1 MGSKITLYVARHGKT
16 MMNSLDRVQGW
27 CDSPLTK
34 EGTDAARY
42 LGYGLSDIN
51 FRTAYCSDLRRT
63 AQTAGIILETKG
75 QDDIPVIEL
84 PGLREAC
91 FGSFEADFN
100 HHMWNS
106 AALYLHFTSAENMI
120 KAIMEK
126 KISYGDVL
134 DAVKVLDKTGMA
146 ENFAQVE
153 ARTQESLRE
162 IAVNETQYGDGN
174 ILVISHG
181 MSILAMLLG
190 LGGDKLFKEPLKN
203 AAVCKV
209 TCQDGKFNV
218 ESMADM
224 GYVEKGK
231 KIANN
236 IKSNEEN
243 IFVMR

>member
-1 MGSKITLYVARHGKT
+1 MSSKITLYIARHGKT
-16 MMNSLDRVQGW
+16 MMNTLDRVQGW

-34 EGTDAARY
+34 EGIDVARY
-42 LGYGLSDIN
+42 LGYGMSDIN

-63 AQTAGIILETKG
+63 VQTTKIVLGAKG
-75 QDDIPVIEL
+75 QEDIPVIEL
-84 PGLREAC
+84 AGLREAC

-106 AALYLHFTSAENMI
+106 AALYLHHTSSESMI

-126 KISYGDVL
+126 EISYREVL
-134 DAVKVLDKTGMA
+134 DAVKKLDKMGMA
-146 ENFAQVE
+146 ENFSQVE
-153 ARTQESLRE
+153 ARTQESLLE
-162 IAVNETQYGDGN
+162 IAKNESRYGDGN

-190 LGGDKLFKEPLKN
+190 LGGDKLFKKPLEN

-209 TCQDGKFNV
+209 IYQDDKFTV

-224 GYVEKGK
+224 SYVEKGK
-231 KIANN
+231 KEAAAI
-236 IKSNEEN
+236 
-243 IFVMR
+243 

>member
-1 MGSKITLYVARHGKT
+1 MSSKITLYIARHGKT
-16 MMNSLDRVQGW
+16 MMNTLDRVQGW

-34 EGTDAARY
+34 EGIDVARY
-42 LGYGLSDIN
+42 LGYGMSDIN

-63 AQTAGIILETKG
+63 VQTTKIVLGAKG
-75 QDDIPVIEL
+75 QEDIPVIEL
-84 PGLREAC
+84 AGLREAC

-106 AALYLHFTSAENMI
+106 AALYLHHTSSESMI

-126 KISYGDVL
+126 EISYREVL
-134 DAVKVLDKTGMA
+134 DAVKKLDKMGMA
-146 ENFAQVE
+146 ENFSQVE
-153 ARTQESLRE
+153 ARTQESLLE
-162 IAVNETQYGDGN
+162 IAKNESRYGDGN

-190 LGGDKLFKEPLKN
+190 LGGDKLFKKPLEN

-209 TCQDGKFNV
+209 IYQDGKFTV

-224 GYVEKGK
+224 SYVEKGK
-231 KIANN
+231 KEAAAI
-236 IKSNEEN
+236 
-243 IFVMR
+243 